1 LDLQELVVLLQS
13 LAELVAVVLGQQ
25 VQVLVQLPVQVVQLF
40 VSPLEPVEHLCL
52 VLQLLLVCQAC
63 YF

>member
-1 LDLQELVVLLQS
+1 
-13 LAELVAVVLGQQ
+13 LVAVVLGQQ
-25 VQVLVQLPVQVVQLF
+25 VQVLVQIPVLVVQLF